1 VAAGQVRFVLVGGN
15 GFGGGPG
22 GDSAVMS
29 WVTANCTPITV
40 GGTSIYDCA
49 TPAS

>member
-1 VAAGQVRFVLVGGN
+1 
-15 GFGGGPG
+15 
-22 GDSAVMS
+22 MS
-29 WVTANCTPITV
+29 WVTANCTAITV

>member
-1 VAAGQVRFVLVGGN
+1 
-15 GFGGGPG
+15 
-22 GDSAVMS
+22 MS

-40 GGTSIYDCA
+40 GGTTIYDCA